1 MIMALPK
8 VTTPTYELVLPSTDK
23 KVRFRPFLV
32 KEEKILLIAM
42 ENDNDTEMINA
53 IKQVVSNCTFES
65 LDVKQLPIF
74 DLEYVFLQIRAKSVG
89 EVSKFRVLCPDDKK
103 TYTNVEIDLSKIEVH
118 VDDEH
123 TNKIVI
129 DDKRKLGV
137 VLKYPSLAL
146 FTNPNQLSEDPNE
159 IFNLII
165 KCIDHIFEGEKI
177 YPAKDSTDK
186 ELINFLDELSQKA
199 FAKVKEFFDTMPR
212 LQHEVEVQNPK
223 TKVKSKIMLQ
233 GLKDFFVSASPTST

>member
-1 MIMALPK
+1 MALPK

-23 KVRFRPFLV
+23 KVKFRPFLV

-42 ENDNDTEMINA
+42 ENDNENEIVNA
-53 IKQVVSNCTFES
+53 IKEVVGNCTFGTLNIE
-65 LDVKQLPIF
+65 QLPIF

-89 EVSKFRVLCPDDKK
+89 EVSKFKILCPDDKK
-103 TYTNVEIDLSKIEVH
+103 TYANVEIDLSKIEVH

-123 TNKIVI
+123 TNKIIV

-137 VLKYPSLAL
+137 VLKYPSLAM
-146 FTNPNQLSEDPNE
+146 FKNPNDISENPEE
-159 IFNLII
+159 IFNIVI
-165 KCIDHIFEGEKI
+165 KSIDHIFEGEKI

-186 ELINFLDELSQKA
+186 ELTNFLEELPQEA
-199 FAKVKEFFDTMPR
+199 FAKVKEFFETMPK
-212 LQHEVEVQNPK
+212 LKHEVEVQNPT
-223 TKVKSKIMLQ
+223 TKVKSKVVLQ

>member
-1 MIMALPK
+1 
-8 VTTPTYELVLPSTDK
+8 
-23 KVRFRPFLV
+23 
-32 KEEKILLIAM
+32 
-42 ENDNDTEMINA
+42 
-53 IKQVVSNCTFES
+53 
-65 LDVKQLPIF
+65 
-74 DLEYVFLQIRAKSVG
+74 
-89 EVSKFRVLCPDDKK
+89 
-103 TYTNVEIDLSKIEVH
+103 
-118 VDDEH
+118 
-123 TNKIVI
+123 
-129 DDKRKLGV
+129 
-137 VLKYPSLAL
+137 
-146 FTNPNQLSEDPNE
+146 
-159 IFNLII
+159 LII